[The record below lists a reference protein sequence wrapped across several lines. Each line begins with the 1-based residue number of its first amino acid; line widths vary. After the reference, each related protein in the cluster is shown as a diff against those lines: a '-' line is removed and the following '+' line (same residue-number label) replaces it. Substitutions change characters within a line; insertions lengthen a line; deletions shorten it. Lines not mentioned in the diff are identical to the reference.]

1 MRNLK
6 GYKMDG
12 GRMESSVR
20 KRLEGRSGREEERL
34 GMRD

>member
-1 MRNLK
+1 MRNFK

-12 GRMESSVR
+12 GRIESSVK
-20 KRLEGRSGREEERL
+20 KRLEGRSGRDEERL